1 VGADGLPALYGEPV
15 ARLAADVPLRP
26 ALLGNLV
33 PHQLN
38 VWMGA
43 AQVSST
49 LPAPTPDPFLRPC
62 AAPTQPFPHLI
73 RAERRLLLARE
84 LASETDVTILSW
96 PP

>member
-1 VGADGLPALYGEPV
+1 VRTKTWMQVHVGADGLPALYGEPV

-43 AQVSST
+43 AQVSS
-49 LPAPTPDPFLRPC
+49 P
-62 AAPTQPFPHLI
+62 
-73 RAERRLLLARE
+73 LLAPHAMQGDF
-84 LASETDVTILSW
+84 LARDSFVA
-96 PP
+96 